1 MDGWVAATICFFPMF
16 SATRAFEGYLGPTV
30 SSGVAA
36 YCEARWRRGA
46 SGTACLTRADMTFHE
61 TMAGVAQAGI
71 GAGTGVRS
79 NRSCSV
85 GGSHEAAAGG
95 ERRILVSQTI
105 TGQMCTRF

>member
-1 MDGWVAATICFFPMF
+1 MGGCTICFFSMF

-46 SGTACLTRADMTFHE
+46 SGTACLTRADMTCDE

-71 GAGTGVRS
+71 W
-79 NRSCSV
+79 
-85 GGSHEAAAGG
+85 
-95 ERRILVSQTI
+95 RRYRRAFEPQLQ
-105 TGQMCTRF
+105 CWRFA

>member
-1 MDGWVAATICFFPMF
+1 MWVGGCTICFFSMF

-36 YCEARWRRGA
+36 YCEARWWRGA
-46 SGTACLTRADMTFHE
+46 SGTACLTRADMTCDE
-61 TMAGVAQAGI
+61 TMAGVAQAGM
-71 GAGTGVRS
+71 AQAQACVR